1 MTSFFVHTA
10 DEAPWRD
17 AARRLHQSRLVAA
30 AGEAHAEVFDGAL
43 LTKPPAI
50 RAALEAGRH
59 VLVAAEPCL
68 PRVELDSL
76 QRAAKQRSLL
86 FALFNPDRFLASR
99 QLLRKQIDGPLGS
112 LELLRSHRWDNH
124 LAPAPL
130 GLSGSLVGEIEQ
142 AAWFYGRPV
151 RSVFAMQPAGLNAV
165 QVQLCFGPGMATI
178 DYCDALQGTT
188 LTGYRSLSL
197 IGSRG
202 SAQVDD
208 HTNTQLAYVGG
219 DGPTGLTVGEGVRH
233 LAAMLDDFAS
243 AIAEQRDFSST
254 VTDALHTLDVVAA
267 LQKSL
272 KTHEPVTL
280 EPAEAVR

>member
-1 MTSFFVHTA
+1 
-10 DEAPWRD
+10 
-17 AARRLHQSRLVAA
+17 
-30 AGEAHAEVFDGAL
+30 
-43 LTKPPAI
+43 
-50 RAALEAGRH
+50 
-59 VLVAAEPCL
+59 
-68 PRVELDSL
+68 
-76 QRAAKQRSLL
+76 
-86 FALFNPDRFLASR
+86 
-99 QLLRKQIDGPLGS
+99 
-112 LELLRSHRWDNH
+112 
-124 LAPAPL
+124 
-130 GLSGSLVGEIEQ
+130 
-142 AAWFYGRPV
+142 
-151 RSVFAMQPAGLNAV
+151 MQPAGLNAV

>member
-1 MTSFFVHTA
+1 MRIGSGAGLAATGAGAAGVGAAAVWVGAWTA
-10 DEAPWRD
+10 R
-17 AARRLHQSRLVAA
+17 AA
-30 AGEAHAEVFDGAL
+30 AGCAIGGASS
-43 LTKPPAI
+43 
-50 RAALEAGRH
+50 R
-59 VLVAAEPCL
+59 
-68 PRVELDSL
+68 
-76 QRAAKQRSLL
+76 
-86 FALFNPDRFLASR
+86 ASR
-99 QLLRKQIDGPLGS
+99 VVSASP
-112 LELLRSHRWDNH
+112 
-124 LAPAPL
+124 
-130 GLSGSLVGEIEQ
+130 
-142 AAWFYGRPV
+142 
-151 RSVFAMQPAGLNAV
+151 
-165 QVQLCFGPGMATI
+165 
-178 DYCDALQGTT
+178 
-188 LTGYRSLSL
+188 L

>member
-17 AARRLHQSRLVAA
+17 AARRLHQARLVAA
-30 AGEAHAEVFDGAL
+30 AGEAQAEVFDGAL
-43 LTKPPAI
+43 LAKPPAI
-50 RAALEAGRH
+50 RAALEAGLH
-59 VLVAAEPCL
+59 VIVAAEPCL
-68 PRVELDSL
+68 SRAELDSL
-76 QRAAKQRSLL
+76 QRTAKQRSLL

-112 LELLRSHRWDNH
+112 LELLRSHRWENH
-124 LAPAPL
+124 VAPAPL

-151 RSVFAMQPAGLNAV
+151 RSVFAMQPVGLNAA

-219 DGPTGLTVGEGVRH
+219 DGPTGVTVGEGVRH
-233 LAAMLDDFAS
+233 LAAMLDECAL
-243 AIAEQRDFSST
+243 AIAANRDFSSN
-254 VTDALHTLDVVAA
+254 VSDALHSLDVVAA
-267 LQKSL
+267 VQKSL
-272 KTHEPVTL
+272 ATHEPVAL
-280 EPAEAVR
+280 AAAEAAR